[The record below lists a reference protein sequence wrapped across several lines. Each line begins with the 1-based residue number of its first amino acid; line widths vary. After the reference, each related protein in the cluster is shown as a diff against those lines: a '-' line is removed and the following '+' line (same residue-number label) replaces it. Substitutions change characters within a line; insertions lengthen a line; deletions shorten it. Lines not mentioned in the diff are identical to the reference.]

1 MGKIQTLSKDLLEH
15 WDQTHPMQLPEVSV
29 PNLSF
34 LYEEAMGRWDS
45 VSSTH
50 SYQSSRNQQEICTRT
65 LTSGGWERKMTPA
78 CSLPTQEQQT
88 SPEKGDIQAVIA
100 FDAPKFYPALFLSNK
115 KAQYPMLIGFFT
127 HK

>member
-1 MGKIQTLSKDLLEH
+1 
-15 WDQTHPMQLPEVSV
+15 
-29 PNLSF
+29 
-34 LYEEAMGRWDS
+34 MGRWDS
-45 VSSTH
+45 VSSVH

-88 SPEKGDIQAVIA
+88 SPAKGNIQSAIA
-100 FDAPKFYPALFLSNK
+100 FDIPKFHPALFLSNK
-115 KAQYPMLIGFFT
+115 KAQYPTLLGFFA